1 MRANTRMF
9 GEIEIPDEKIIVLE
23 SGMIGFPDMQ
33 HFALIFDVEK
43 EDGGKIKWFQSMDEP
58 TTAFP
63 VMDPTMIKEDY
74 NPIIND
80 EILKPLGE
88 LTAENTFVLTTVTV
102 PKDLQK
108 MSINLKA
115 PIVINSDTMKG
126 AQIIVEDDLPV
137 KYMIYDLLKSRKEK
151 AGE

>member
-1 MRANTRMF
+1 MQAETRLF
-9 GEIEIPDEKIIVLE
+9 GTVNIPDDKIIVLE
-23 SGMIGFPDMQ
+23 NGMIGFPDMQ
-33 HFALIFDVEK
+33 RFALIFDAEK
-43 EDGGKIKWFQSMDEP
+43 EDGGKIKWLQSMDEP
-58 TTAFP
+58 STAFP
-63 VMDPTMIKEDY
+63 VMDPTIIKRDY
-74 NPIIND
+74 NPTIND

-88 LTAENTFVLTTVTV
+88 LTDDNVFVLSTVTV
-102 PKDLQK
+102 PKQIEK

-115 PIVINSDTMKG
+115 PIVINSDTMRG

>member
-1 MRANTRMF
+1 
-9 GEIEIPDEKIIVLE
+9 
-23 SGMIGFPDMQ
+23 
-33 HFALIFDVEK
+33 
-43 EDGGKIKWFQSMDEP
+43 
-58 TTAFP
+58 
-63 VMDPTMIKEDY
+63 MDPTIIKEDY
-74 NPIIND
+74 NPTIND

-88 LTAENTFVLTTVTV
+88 LTSENTFVLTTVTV
-102 PKDLQK
+102 PKNLEK

-137 KYMIYDLLKSRKEK
+137 KYMIYELLKLRKEK

>member
-1 MRANTRMF
+1 MKANTRMF
-9 GEIEIPDEKIIVLE
+9 GTIEIPDEKIIILE
-23 SGMIGFPDMQ
+23 NGMIGFPDMQ
-33 HFALIFDVEK
+33 HFALIYDADK
-43 EDGGKIKWFQSMDEP
+43 ENGGKIKWLQSMDEP
-58 TTAFP
+58 EAAFP
-63 VMDPTMIKEDY
+63 VMDPTIIKEDY
-74 NPIIND
+74 NPTIND

-88 LTAENTFVLTTVTV
+88 LTPENTFVLTTVTV
-102 PKDLQK
+102 PKNLEK

-137 KYMIYDLLKSRKEK
+137 KYMIYELLKLRKEK

>member
-1 MRANTRMF
+1 MQAKTRLF
-9 GEIEIPDEKIIVLE
+9 GAVDIPDDKIIVLE
-23 SGMIGFPDMQ
+23 NGMIGFPDLQ
-33 HFALIFDVEK
+33 KFALIFDAEK
-43 EDGGKIKWFQSMDEP
+43 ENGGKIKWLQSMDDP
-58 TTAFP
+58 DTAFP
-63 VMDPTMIKEDY
+63 VMDPTLIKADY
-74 NPIIND
+74 NPTIND

-88 LTAENTFVLTTVTV
+88 LTGENIFVLSTVTV
-102 PKDLQK
+102 PKDLEK

-115 PIVINSDTMKG
+115 PIIINSDTMKG

>member
-1 MRANTRMF
+1 MQAKTRLF
-9 GEIEIPDEKIIVLE
+9 GTIDIPEDKLIVLE

-33 HFALIFDVEK
+33 HFALIFDADK
-43 EDGGKIKWFQSMDEP
+43 EDGGKIKWLQSMDEP
-58 TTAFP
+58 ETAFP
-63 VMDPTMIKEDY
+63 VMDPTLVKKDY
-74 NPIIND
+74 NPVIND

-88 LTAENTFVLTTVTV
+88 LTDENILVLSTVTV
-102 PKDLQK
+102 PKQLEK

-115 PIVINSDTMKG
+115 PVIINTDTGRG
-126 AQIIVEDDLPV
+126 AQIIVEDDFPV

>member
-1 MRANTRMF
+1 MKANTRMF
-9 GEIEIPDEKIIVLE
+9 GAIDIPEEKIIVLE
-23 SGMIGFPDMQ
+23 NGIIGFPDMRK
-33 HFALIFDVEK
+33 FALIFDAEK
-43 EDGGKIKWFQSMDEP
+43 ENGGKIKWLQSMDDP
-58 TTAFP
+58 DAAFP
-63 VMDPTMIKEDY
+63 VMDPTFIKEDY
-74 NPIIND
+74 NPTIND

-88 LTAENTFVLTTVTV
+88 LNAENTFVLTTVTV
-102 PKDLQK
+102 PKNLEK

-115 PIVINSDTMKG
+115 PIVINADTMKG